1 MPRRPRRR
9 LPRAERARI
18 AGEVAADHDGVAHRK
33 DLRSRGVS
41 RADVRSEVAAGRWRT
56 EGRHTVVIG
65 TAVMS
70 EEARRWHAVWE
81 SGPGAILD
89 GVSALQA
96 AGLRGFTSDAIDVS
110 VPRGNRRHEVTR
122 VRVRRR
128 RVLGATID
136 AGVPRARPELAALRA
151 AEWAATDRTAVL
163 ILCLVVQQRLV
174 PPARLLSAWGS
185 VRSSRRRTLLDRA
198 ISDICDGAHS
208 LGELDFGALCR
219 QAGLPSP
226 SRQVVRTGP
235 GGRVYLDVAWEDVGL
250 VVEIDGGQHALAL
263 NPVDDALRQNEVT
276 LGDDLVLRIP
286 VLGLRLTPAAFM
298 DQVVRAHARLAGRGR
313 AA

>member
-1 MPRRPRRR
+1 
-9 LPRAERARI
+9 
-18 AGEVAADHDGVAHRK
+18 
-33 DLRSRGVS
+33 
-41 RADVRSEVAAGRWRT
+41 
-56 EGRHTVVIG
+56 
-65 TAVMS
+65 
-70 EEARRWHAVWE
+70 
-81 SGPGAILD
+81 
-89 GVSALQA
+89 
-96 AGLRGFTSDAIDVS
+96 
-110 VPRGNRRHEVTR
+110 
-122 VRVRRR
+122 
-128 RVLGATID
+128 VLGATID

-219 QAGLPSP
+219 PAGLPSP

-276 LGDDLVLRIP
+276 LSDDLVLRIP

>member
-1 MPRRPRRR
+1 MPRPPRRR

-18 AGEVAADHDGVAHRK
+18 GGEVAADHDGVAHRRE
-33 DLRSRGVS
+33 LRARGVT
-41 RADVRSEVAAGRWRT
+41 RADIRTEVAAGRWRT

-65 TAVMS
+65 TGAMS

-81 SGPGAILD
+81 AGPGAILD

-96 AGLRGFTSDAIDVS
+96 AGLKGFTHTTIDVS
-110 VPRGNRRHEVTR
+110 MPRANRRHQVSG

-128 RVLGATID
+128 QVLGAA
-136 AGVPRARPELAALRA
+136 AGAGLPRARPELAAVRA

-174 PPARLLSAWGS
+174 PSERLLASWRA
-185 VRSSRRRTLLDRA
+185 VRQSRRRALLDQVVD
-198 ISDICDGAHS
+198 DICDGAHS
-208 LGELDFGALCR
+208 LGELDFAAMCR
-219 QAGLPSP
+219 TVGLPPP

-235 GGRVYLDVAWEDVGL
+235 GGRIYLDVAWEDIGL

-263 NPVDDALRQNEVT
+263 SPVDDALRQNEVT
-276 LGDDLVLRIP
+276 LSADMVLRIP
-286 VLGLRLTPAAFM
+286 VLGLRLEPDPFL
-298 DQVVRAHARLAGRGR
+298 DQVVRGWLTLVRSRRSA
-313 AA
+313 